1 MARTHKRGTF
11 PICLGLLLVAAA
23 LFLTAYNLYD
33 EYRAEQAAGRAVAQL
48 EIPLPVNAPAEAPAE
63 GAAAQAPANP
73 REIEIPDYVLDP
85 TREMP
90 VRSIDGEEYIGMLEI
105 PALDRT
111 LPVMSEWSYPRLKI
125 APCRYAGSAYL
136 GNLIIA
142 AHNYRSHFR
151 NLKKLSEG
159 DIVRFTDMDGNV
171 FSYEV
176 TLLEILQ
183 PNEADE
189 MESGD
194 WDLTLFT
201 CTVGGKSRVT
211 VRCKRIGEDVTRYI
225 PGMAE

>member
-1 MARTHKRGTF
+1 MKSKKGTWL
-11 PICLGLLLVAAA
+11 IGLGLLLIAAA
-23 LFLTAYNLYD
+23 LFLAAYNLYD
-33 EYRAEQAAGRAVAQL
+33 ERRAEQAAQQAVEQL
-48 EIPLPVNAPAEAPAE
+48 DACLPAESPAE
-63 GAAAQAPANP
+63 TLPEGGETLPPAGP
-73 REIEIPDYVLDP
+73 GEVEIPDYVLDP
-85 TREMP
+85 NHEMP
-90 VRSIDGEEYIGMLEI
+90 VRNIDGEDYIGVLEI
-105 PALDRT
+105 PSLGLT

-151 NLKKLSEG
+151 NLKKLNEG

-183 PNEADE
+183 PNEADA

>member
-1 MARTHKRGTF
+1 M

-33 EYRAEQAAGRAVAQL
+33 EHRAELAAGRAVAQL
-48 EIPLPVNAPAEAPAE
+48 DIPLPVNAPAEAPPE
-63 GAAAQAPANP
+63 GTAAQAPANP

-90 VRSIDGEEYIGMLEI
+90 VRSIDGEDYIGMLEI

-111 LPVMSEWSYPRLKI
+111 LPVISEWSYPRLKI

-211 VRCKRIGEDVTRYI
+211 VRCKRIGQDVTRYI

>member
-1 MARTHKRGTF
+1 M

-33 EYRAEQAAGRAVAQL
+33 EHRAELAAGRAVAQL
-48 EIPLPVNAPAEAPAE
+48 DIPLPVNAPAEAPPE
-63 GAAAQAPANP
+63 GTAAQAPANP

-90 VRSIDGEEYIGMLEI
+90 VRSIDGEDYIGMLEI

-111 LPVMSEWSYPRLKI
+111 LPVISEWSYPRLKI

-151 NLKKLSEG
+151 NLKKLNEG

-183 PNEADE
+183 PNEADA

>member
-1 MARTHKRGTF
+1 M

-33 EYRAEQAAGRAVAQL
+33 EHRAEQAAGRAVAQL
-48 EIPLPVNAPAEAPAE
+48 EIPLPVNAPAEAPPE
-63 GAAAQAPANP
+63 GTAAQAPANP

-90 VRSIDGEEYIGMLEI
+90 VRSINGEEYIGMLEI

-111 LPVMSEWSYPRLKI
+111 LPVTSEWSYPRLKI
-125 APCRYAGSAYL
+125 APCRYTGSAYQ

-142 AHNYRSHFR
+142 AHNYRSHFG
-151 NLKKLSEG
+151 NLKELCEG
-159 DIVRFTDMDGNV
+159 DVVCFTDMDGNV

-176 TLLEILQ
+176 VLLEILQ
-183 PNEADE
+183 PTDVDE

-211 VRCKRIGEDVTRYI
+211 VRCERTDA
-225 PGMAE
+225 GMAGYVPNKAE

>member
-1 MARTHKRGTF
+1 MKSKKGTWL
-11 PICLGLLLVAAA
+11 ICLGLLLIAAA
-23 LFLTAYNLYD
+23 LFLAAYNIYD
-33 EYRAEQAAGRAVAQL
+33 EQRAEQAAHETVEQL
-48 EIPLPVNAPAEAPAE
+48 EACLPAESPAE
-63 GAAAQAPANP
+63 TLPEGMETLPPAGP
-73 REIEIPDYVLDP
+73 GEVEIPDYVLDP
-85 TREMP
+85 NHEMP

-125 APCRYAGSAYL
+125 APCRYTGSAYL

-142 AHNYRSHFR
+142 AHNYRSHFG
-151 NLKKLSEG
+151 NLKELCEG
-159 DIVRFTDMDGNV
+159 DVVCFTDMDGNV

-176 TLLEILQ
+176 VLLEILQ
-183 PNEADE
+183 PTDVDE

-211 VRCKRIGEDVTRYI
+211 VRCERTDA
-225 PGMAE
+225 GMAGYVPNKAE

>member
-1 MARTHKRGTF
+1 M

-33 EYRAEQAAGRAVAQL
+33 EHRAELAAGRAVAQL
-48 EIPLPVNAPAEAPAE
+48 EIPLPVNAPAEAPPE
-63 GAAAQAPANP
+63 GTAAQAPANP

-90 VRSIDGEEYIGMLEI
+90 VRSIDGEDYIGMLEI

-111 LPVMSEWSYPRLKI
+111 LPVISEWSYPRLKI

-136 GNLIIA
+136 GNLTIA

-151 NLKKLSEG
+151 NLKKLNEG

-183 PNEADE
+183 PNEADA
-189 MESGD
+189 MKSGD

>member
-1 MARTHKRGTF
+1 M

-33 EYRAEQAAGRAVAQL
+33 EHRAELAAGRAVAQL
-48 EIPLPVNAPAEAPAE
+48 EIPLPVNAPAEAPPE
-63 GAAAQAPANP
+63 GTAAQAPANP

-90 VRSIDGEEYIGMLEI
+90 VRSIDGEDYIGMLEI

-111 LPVMSEWSYPRLKI
+111 LPVISEWSYPRLKI

-151 NLKKLSEG
+151 NLKKLNEG

-183 PNEADE
+183 PNEADA

>member
-1 MARTHKRGTF
+1 M

-33 EYRAEQAAGRAVAQL
+33 EHRAELAAGRAVAQL
-48 EIPLPVNAPAEAPAE
+48 EIPLPVNAPAEAPPE
-63 GAAAQAPANP
+63 GTAAQAPANP

>member
-1 MARTHKRGTF
+1 M

-33 EYRAEQAAGRAVAQL
+33 EHRAELAAGRAVAQL
-48 EIPLPVNAPAEAPAE
+48 DIPLPVNAPAEAPPE
-63 GAAAQAPANP
+63 GTAAQAPANP

-90 VRSIDGEEYIGMLEI
+90 VRSIDGEDYIGMLEI

-111 LPVMSEWSYPRLKI
+111 LPVISEWSYPRLKI

-136 GNLIIA
+136 GNLTIA

-183 PNEADE
+183 PNEADA

>member
-1 MARTHKRGTF
+1 M

-33 EYRAEQAAGRAVAQL
+33 EHRAELAAGRAVAQL
-48 EIPLPVNAPAEAPAE
+48 DIPLPVNAPAEAPPE
-63 GAAAQAPANP
+63 GTAAQAPANP

-90 VRSIDGEEYIGMLEI
+90 VRSIDGEDYIGMLEI

-111 LPVMSEWSYPRLKI
+111 LPVISEWSYPRLKI

-136 GNLIIA
+136 GNLTIA

-151 NLKKLSEG
+151 NLKKLNEG

-183 PNEADE
+183 PNEADA

>member
-1 MARTHKRGTF
+1 M

-33 EYRAEQAAGRAVAQL
+33 EHRAELAAGRAVAQL
-48 EIPLPVNAPAEAPAE
+48 EIPLPVNAPAEAPPE
-63 GAAAQAPANP
+63 GTAAQAPANP

-90 VRSIDGEEYIGMLEI
+90 VRSIDGEDYIGMLEI